1 MKKVLAWVK
10 GHLVLVVCLAII
22 VISLPAAY
30 IFSSGWKSRVAQE
43 LQGRFDT
50 DGRKVQGLDVNY
62 AVPRFTPGGE
72 AISVSAPPNAA
83 YTREF
88 TRIKREQL
96 AEVERVVSEAEGF
109 NRREHGAIVDGVF
122 PRYADARAEQVKPFE
137 FMRAMVGRA
146 GEPGV
151 VPTLM
156 ERVNAGMPP
165 PPERVEARLQAARQS
180 LLADL
185 ERSRGVGQPTP
196 AEQQQIRQQLSERRI
211 EQYQRVARSLGIYL
225 EPATLQSALG
235 LPDEVPSVAIPL
247 PQMFQMQWKL
257 WALTDLLDAVAL
269 ANTDD
274 RGRRMHIED
283 AVVKRIISIEF
294 EPFDISTI
302 AQADDFGGAAPTLS
316 FGASGRFTGDLQSTD
331 GLAPRNSQI
340 SITGRVTSPGNEVY
354 DIRRIRLTAIMDS
367 ARIPRFVRSLG
378 RTNFM
383 SVLDMDVKSV
393 DEWEAIGRGFSYGP
407 GHVVEVSMVI
417 ETAWLRSWTVPLMP
431 QRVREALGV
440 PQDEMDRN

>member
-10 GHLVLVVCLAII
+10 GHLIFVVCVAIV
-22 VISLPAAY
+22 VISLPVAY
-30 IFSSGWKSRVAQE
+30 IFSSGWKGKVAQE

-50 DGRKVQGLDVNY
+50 DGRKLQGLDVNY
-62 AVPRFTPGGE
+62 AVPRFMPGGE
-72 AISVSAPPNAA
+72 AISVSAPPNSA

-96 AEVERVVSEAEGF
+96 AEVERVVSDAQAF
-109 NRREHGAIVDGVF
+109 NRREHGPIVEGVF
-122 PRYADARAEQVKPFE
+122 PRYANARAEQVKPFE
-137 FMRAMVGRA
+137 FMRAMVGRP

-165 PPERVEARLQAARQS
+165 PAERVEARLQAARQS

-196 AEQQQIRQQLSERRI
+196 AEQQQIKQQLTERRI
-211 EQYQRVARSLGIYL
+211 EQYQRVARSLGVYL
-225 EPATLQSALG
+225 EPGTLQTALG
-235 LPDEVPSVAIPL
+235 LPDDVPSIAPAL
-247 PQMFQMQWKL
+247 PEMFQMQWKL
-257 WALTDLLDAVAL
+257 WALTDLLDAIAL

-283 AVVKRIISIEF
+283 AVVKRILSIEF
-294 EPFDISTI
+294 EPFDITTV
-302 AQADDFGGAAPTLS
+302 AQMDDFGGAPTLS
-316 FGASGRFTGDLQSTD
+316 FGSSGRFTGDLQSTD

-340 SITGRVTSPGNEVY
+340 SITGRVTSPGNTVY
-354 DIRRIRLTAIMDS
+354 DIRRIRMTAIMDS
-367 ARIPRFVRSLG
+367 ARIPKFVRALG

-383 SVLDMDVKSV
+383 SVLDMDVKAV
-393 DEWEAIGRGFSYGP
+393 DEWEAIERGFSYGP
-407 GHVVEVSMVI
+407 DHVVEVSFVI
-417 ETAWLRSWTVPLMP
+417 ETAWLRSWIAPLMP
-431 QRVREALGV
+431 DRVRQALGV
-440 PQDEMDRN
+440 AEDETEEN